1 MQESQSAYQE
11 LMAKINE
18 LALRYNYTVAG
29 KLRTGSVLKLLT
41 SNVCEERIRHDL
53 EAKEEADGDEVFDSI
68 YAERSSFA
76 TNVII
81 DVLKS
86 ALIREGFI
94 VRIATEQK
102 FDVGRYDIVI
112 EAGNPCIVYS
122 NERTKRIRIE
132 VKASFGLPFEQIQRY
147 LFDPSSLILARVLP
161 GQVIKLDP
169 LTLQSFID
177 FSART
182 LIEKSERIL
191 NNKGYLVRGPHCS
204 QCRNDACP
212 FLPKREDRRR
222 LVTMNEEELAWEM
235 QLFLNNLPHV
245 ATKVAELVLEELKEG
260 KENDAV

>member
-1 MQESQSAYQE
+1 MQESKSAYEE
-11 LMAKINE
+11 LMTKINE
-18 LALRYNYTVAG
+18 LALRYNYMVTG
-29 KLRTGSVLKLLT
+29 KLRTVSVLKLLT
-41 SNVCEERIRHDL
+41 SNVCEERIRHNL
-53 EAKEEADGDEVFDSI
+53 EAKEVDSDEVFDSI

-86 ALIREGFI
+86 ALIREGFKVGI
-94 VRIATEQK
+94 VTEQK
-102 FDVGRYDIVI
+102 SAVGRYDIVI
-112 EAGNPCIVYS
+112 EAGNPCVVYS
-122 NERTKRIRIE
+122 NGPAKRIRIE

-147 LFDPSSLILARVLP
+147 LFDPSPLILARVLP

-204 QCRNDACP
+204 QCGNDACP

-222 LVTMNEEELAWEM
+222 LVTMSEEELAWEM